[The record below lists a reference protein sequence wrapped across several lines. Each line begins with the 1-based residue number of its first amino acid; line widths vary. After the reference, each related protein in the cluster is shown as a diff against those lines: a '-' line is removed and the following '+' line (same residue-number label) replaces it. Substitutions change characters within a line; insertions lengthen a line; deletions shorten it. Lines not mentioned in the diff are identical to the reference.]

1 MAFYHCSIKTPKS
14 GKGKI
19 IPGKKHADYIN
30 REGDYKNFDNKQ
42 KIAASHAEY
51 INRQNDFSKENF
63 IKRHGR
69 CVYKANKLPK
79 WANGSASN
87 FFEASDL
94 YGRANGLSYREFELA
109 LQEELTLE
117 QNIEIVNTILNNY
130 EYFQDKYYTVAV
142 HDKQAALDDGKQQ
155 IHCHIMVS
163 DKIIDEIEK
172 SNERPPEQFFK
183 TYCRVNTDKG
193 GAKVDRY
200 FSKDSFGKNL
210 THFRKYYCD
219 VTNAIFRKYGIDK
232 TIDYK
237 SLKMQRE
244 EALRNGDYVRA
255 EILNRPAEQ
264 YIGTIASYD
273 KNNPLVQKLLENRKY
288 ITERTNLLL
297 AASETEKNI
306 KDTILIDKINS
317 SMKEA
322 NDVID
327 ERCNTLESKVADISI
342 LKNDILF
349 LLNQIK
355 ETSKD
360 VLSFE
365 EAKALAKYDLMTKDE
380 KALTNK
386 LFNFN
391 QKSIELQNKIANTN
405 NDKIK
410 QQLDNELEKT
420 NKAISALKVQ
430 LRPTN
435 KKFTQSAFKAK
446 VTKRANY
453 LLLENAPLKEKLELL
468 RDKLDVQTANLKQIL
483 KENIINLPAQ
493 SYSAKEVKTILDNL
507 VIDVKNSF
515 EYKQQEYKSLASRV
529 ISPQRAREM
538 AYNVATNHKYRELK
552 EAKRL
557 VAKEKIKL
565 EQEAKPF
572 INQVEY
578 VQKFDDSSLLNQA
591 KIQLQPYIT
600 KYQELN
606 AKEQDIFTKFNEL
619 EAFINAPEQ
628 QEKIQSII
636 EGILTKNSPIKYQY
650 DTLREQISSLK
661 TELKELKNL
670 SVGVNNQVRL
680 DKNTN
685 FKYSIK
691 SHTRT
696 TSVANISVG
705 SMSSSSSDTIKL
717 LAQAFNG
724 VEGAIP
730 LVAKI
735 DEQTDEVLDYKHL
748 NIVDKRAKRSNA
760 ILKEFS

>member
-1 MAFYHCSIKTPKS
+1 MAFYHCSIKTSKDK
-14 GKGKI
+14 KGNF

-30 REGDYKNFDNKQ
+30 REGEYKDYDNKVGL
-42 KIAASHAEY
+42 AHAEY
-51 INRQNDFSKENF
+51 INREKDFARQEFLRK
-63 IKRHGR
+63 HGQ

-79 WANGSASN
+79 WAKGNPSEFFKSA
-87 FFEASDL
+87 DV
-94 YGRANGLSYREFELA
+94 YGRKNKASYREFELA

-117 QNIEIVNTILNNY
+117 QNIEIVNTILNNC
-130 EYFQDKYYTVAV
+130 EYFQDKYYAVAI
-142 HDKQAALDDGKQQ
+142 HDKQAALDSNKQQ

-163 DKIIDEIEK
+163 DKMIDDIEK
-172 SNERPPEQFFK
+172 TNERPPEQFFK

-200 FSKDSFGKNL
+200 FSKDNFGKNL

-219 VTNAIFRKYGIDK
+219 VTNAVFRKYGIDK
-232 TIDYK
+232 TIDHK

-273 KNNPLVQKLLENRKY
+273 KNDPTVQKLLEKRAY
-288 ITERTNLLL
+288 IAERTNLIL

-317 SMKEA
+317 SIKEA

-386 LFNFN
+386 LLNFN
-391 QKSIELQNKIANTN
+391 QKSIELQNKIVNTD
-405 NDKIK
+405 NDKIR

-446 VTKRANY
+446 VTKKANY
-453 LLLENAPLKEKLELL
+453 LLLENAPLREKLELL
-468 RDKLDVQTANLKQIL
+468 KDKLDVQTANLKQIL

-507 VIDVKNSF
+507 VIDVKNSL
-515 EYKQQEYKSLASRV
+515 EYKQQEYKSLTSRV

-557 VAKEKIKL
+557 IAKEKIKL
-565 EQEAKPF
+565 EQEAKPL
-572 INQVEY
+572 INQLEY
-578 VQKFDDSSLLNQA
+578 VQKFDDSYSLNQV
-591 KIQLQPYIT
+591 KQQLQPYIT
-600 KYQELN
+600 KYHELN
-606 AKEQDIFTKFNEL
+606 VKEQDVFTKFNEL
-619 EAFINAPEQ
+619 EVFINAPEQ
-628 QEKIQSII
+628 QEKINSII
-636 EGILTKNSPIKYQY
+636 EGILTKNSPIKYQC
-650 DTLREQISSLK
+650 DSLRGQISSLK
-661 TELKELKNL
+661 IELKELKNL

-691 SHTRT
+691 LQTGT
-696 TSVANISVG
+696 TSVANISGG
-705 SMSSSSSDTIKL
+705 SISSSDTIKL

-735 DEQTDEVLDYKHL
+735 DEQTDEILDYKHL

>member
-1 MAFYHCSIKTPKS
+1 MAFYHCSIKTSKDK
-14 GKGKI
+14 KGNF

-30 REGDYKNFDNKQ
+30 REGEYKDYDNKVGL
-42 KIAASHAEY
+42 AHAEY
-51 INRQNDFSKENF
+51 INHEKDFARQEFLRK
-63 IKRHGR
+63 HGQ

-79 WANGSASN
+79 WAKGNPSEFFKSA
-87 FFEASDL
+87 DV
-94 YGRANGLSYREFELA
+94 YGRKNKASYREFELA

-130 EYFQDKYYTVAV
+130 EYFKDKYYAVAI
-142 HDKQAALDDGKQQ
+142 HDKQAALDDNKQQ
-155 IHCHIMVS
+155 IHCHSMVS
-163 DKIIDEIEK
+163 DKMIDDIEK
-172 SNERPPEQFFK
+172 TNERPPEQFFK

-264 YIGTIASYD
+264 YIGLVASYD
-273 KNNPLVQKLLENRKY
+273 KNDPAVQKLLEKRAY
-288 ITERTNLLL
+288 IAERTNLIL

-349 LLNQIK
+349 SLNQIK
-355 ETSKD
+355 EISKD

-386 LFNFN
+386 LFNFS
-391 QKSIELQNKIANTN
+391 QKSMELQNKIASTDN
-405 NDKIK
+405 IAAK
-410 QQLDNELEKT
+410 QELNIELEKA
-420 NKAISALKVQ
+420 NKAISNLKVQ
-430 LRPTN
+430 LRPAN
-435 KKFTQSAFKAK
+435 KKFTQPYWKAQ
-446 VTKRANY
+446 VTKKVNH
-453 LLLENAPLKEKLELL
+453 LLKENAPAKEQLELL
-468 RDKLDVQTANLKQIL
+468 QTQLNNKTVQRRKFIVANVK
-483 KENIINLPAQ
+483 NLPEA
-493 SYSAKEVKTILDNL
+493 YSAKDVKVIIDNL
-507 VIDVKNSF
+507 IDNVKNNITI
-515 EYKQQEYKSLASRV
+515 KQQEYKSLSARV
-529 ISPQRAREM
+529 ISSQRAREM

-552 EAKRL
+552 EAKRF

-572 INQVEY
+572 INQLEY

-591 KIQLQPYIT
+591 QQQLQPYIT

-606 AKEQDIFTKFNEL
+606 AKEQDIFAKFNEL
-619 EAFINAPEQ
+619 EAFINTPEQ
-628 QEKIQSII
+628 QEKIQRII

-650 DTLREQISSLK
+650 DTLRGQISSLK

-670 SVGVNNQVRL
+670 SVGVNNQVHL

-685 FKYSIK
+685 YKYSIK
-691 SHTRT
+691 THTEA
-696 TSVANISVG
+696 TSVANISGG
-705 SMSSSSSDTIKL
+705 SMSSSDTIKL

-724 VEGAIP
+724 AEGAIP

-748 NIVDKRAKRSNA
+748 SIADKNARRSNA
-760 ILKEFS
+760 ILREFS

>member
-1 MAFYHCSIKTPKS
+1 MAFYHCSIKTSKDK
-14 GKGKI
+14 KGNF

-30 REGDYKNFDNKQ
+30 REGEYKDYDNKVGL
-42 KIAASHAEY
+42 AHAEY
-51 INRQNDFSKENF
+51 INREKDFARQEFLRK
-63 IKRHGR
+63 HGQ

-79 WANGSASN
+79 WAKGNPSEFFKSA
-87 FFEASDL
+87 DV
-94 YGRANGLSYREFELA
+94 YGRKNKASYREFELA

-117 QNIEIVNTILNNY
+117 QNIEIVNTILNNC
-130 EYFQDKYYTVAV
+130 EYFQDKYYAVAI
-142 HDKQAALDDGKQQ
+142 HDKQAALDSNKQQ

-163 DKIIDEIEK
+163 DKMIDDIEK
-172 SNERPPEQFFK
+172 TNERPPEQFFK

-200 FSKDSFGKNL
+200 FSKDNFGKNL

-219 VTNAIFRKYGIDK
+219 VTNAVFRKYGIDK
-232 TIDYK
+232 TIDHK

-273 KNNPLVQKLLENRKY
+273 KNDPTVQKLLEKRAY
-288 ITERTNLLL
+288 IAERTNLIL

-317 SMKEA
+317 SIKEA

-386 LFNFN
+386 LLNFN
-391 QKSIELQNKIANTN
+391 QKSIELQNKIVNTD
-405 NDKIK
+405 NDKIR
-410 QQLDNELEKT
+410 QQLDNELEIT

-446 VTKRANY
+446 VTKKANY
-453 LLLENAPLKEKLELL
+453 LLLENAPLREKLELL
-468 RDKLDVQTANLKQIL
+468 KDKLDVQTANLKQIL

-507 VIDVKNSF
+507 VIDVKNSL
-515 EYKQQEYKSLASRV
+515 EYKQQEYKSLTSRV

-557 VAKEKIKL
+557 IAKEKIKL
-565 EQEAKPF
+565 EQEAKPL
-572 INQVEY
+572 INQLEY
-578 VQKFDDSSLLNQA
+578 VQKFDDSYSLNQV
-591 KIQLQPYIT
+591 KQQLQPYIT
-600 KYQELN
+600 KYHELN
-606 AKEQDIFTKFNEL
+606 VKEQDVFTKFNEL
-619 EAFINAPEQ
+619 EVFINAPEQ
-628 QEKIQSII
+628 QEKINSII
-636 EGILTKNSPIKYQY
+636 EGILTKNSPIKYQC
-650 DTLREQISSLK
+650 DSLRGQISSLK
-661 TELKELKNL
+661 IELKELKNL

-691 SHTRT
+691 LQTGT
-696 TSVANISVG
+696 TSVANISGG
-705 SMSSSSSDTIKL
+705 SISSSDTIKL

>member
-1 MAFYHCSIKTPKS
+1 M
-14 GKGKI
+14 
-19 IPGKKHADYIN
+19 
-30 REGDYKNFDNKQ
+30 
-42 KIAASHAEY
+42 
-51 INRQNDFSKENF
+51 
-63 IKRHGR
+63 
-69 CVYKANKLPK
+69 
-79 WANGSASN
+79 
-87 FFEASDL
+87 
-94 YGRANGLSYREFELA
+94 
-109 LQEELTLE
+109 
-117 QNIEIVNTILNNY
+117 
-130 EYFQDKYYTVAV
+130 
-142 HDKQAALDDGKQQ
+142 
-155 IHCHIMVS
+155 
-163 DKIIDEIEK
+163 
-172 SNERPPEQFFK
+172 
-183 TYCRVNTDKG
+183 NTDKG

-200 FSKDSFGKNL
+200 FSKDNFGKNL

-219 VTNAIFRKYGIDK
+219 VTNAVFRKYGIDK
-232 TIDYK
+232 TIDHK

-273 KNNPLVQKLLENRKY
+273 KNDPTVQKLLEKRAY
-288 ITERTNLLL
+288 IAERTNLIL

-317 SMKEA
+317 SIKEA

-365 EAKALAKYDLMTKDE
+365 EAKALAKYDSKYDLMTKDE

-386 LFNFN
+386 LLNFN
-391 QKSIELQNKIANTN
+391 QKSIELQNKIVNTD
-405 NDKIK
+405 NDKIR

-446 VTKRANY
+446 VTKKANY
-453 LLLENAPLKEKLELL
+453 LLLENAPLREKLELL
-468 RDKLDVQTANLKQIL
+468 KDKLDVQTANLKQIL

-507 VIDVKNSF
+507 VIDVKNSL

-557 VAKEKIKL
+557 VAKEKINL
-565 EQEAKPF
+565 EQEAKPL
-572 INQVEY
+572 INQLEY
-578 VQKFDDSSLLNQA
+578 VQKFDDSYSLNQV
-591 KIQLQPYIT
+591 KQQLQPYIT
-600 KYQELN
+600 KYHELN
-606 AKEQDIFTKFNEL
+606 VKEQDVFTKFNEL
-619 EAFINAPEQ
+619 EVFINAPEQ
-628 QEKIQSII
+628 QEKINS
-636 EGILTKNSPIKYQY
+636 ILTKNSPIKYQC
-650 DTLREQISSLK
+650 DSLRGQISSLK
-661 TELKELKNL
+661 IELKELKNL

-724 VEGAIP
+724 AEEAIP

-735 DEQTDEVLDYKHL
+735 DEHDEVLDYKHL

>member
-1 MAFYHCSIKTPKS
+1 MAFYHCSIKTSKDK
-14 GKGKI
+14 KGNF

-30 REGDYKNFDNKQ
+30 REGEYKDYDNKVGL
-42 KIAASHAEY
+42 AHAEY
-51 INRQNDFSKENF
+51 INREKDFARQEFLRK
-63 IKRHGR
+63 HGQ

-79 WANGSASN
+79 WAKGNPSEFFKSA
-87 FFEASDL
+87 DV
-94 YGRANGLSYREFELA
+94 YGRKNKASYREFELA

-130 EYFQDKYYTVAV
+130 EYFQDKYYAVAI
-142 HDKQAALDDGKQQ
+142 HDKQAALDSNKQQ

-163 DKIIDEIEK
+163 DKMIDDIEK
-172 SNERPPEQFFK
+172 TNERPPEQFFK

-200 FSKDSFGKNL
+200 FSKDNFGKNL

-219 VTNAIFRKYGIDK
+219 VTNAVFRKYGIDK
-232 TIDYK
+232 TIDHK

-273 KNNPLVQKLLENRKY
+273 KNDPTVQKLLEKRAY
-288 ITERTNLLL
+288 IAERTNLIL

-317 SMKEA
+317 SIKEA

-365 EAKALAKYDLMTKDE
+365 EAKALAKYELMTKDE

-386 LFNFN
+386 LFNFS
-391 QKSIELQNKIANTN
+391 QKSMELQNKIASTDN
-405 NDKIK
+405 IAAK
-410 QQLDNELEKT
+410 QELNIELEKA
-420 NKAISALKVQ
+420 NKAISNLKVQ
-430 LRPTN
+430 LRPAN
-435 KKFTQSAFKAK
+435 KKFTQPYWKAQ
-446 VTKRANY
+446 VTKKVNH
-453 LLLENAPLKEKLELL
+453 LLKENAPAKEQLELL
-468 RDKLDVQTANLKQIL
+468 QTQLNNKTVQLRKFIVANVK
-483 KENIINLPAQ
+483 NLPEA
-493 SYSAKEVKTILDNL
+493 YSAKDVKVIIDNL
-507 VIDVKNSF
+507 IDNVKNNITI
-515 EYKQQEYKSLASRV
+515 KQQEYKSLSARV

-538 AYNVATNHKYRELK
+538 AYNVATNHKYKELK

-557 VAKEKIKL
+557 VAKEKINL
-565 EQEAKPF
+565 EQEAKPL
-572 INQVEY
+572 INQLEY
-578 VQKFDDSSLLNQA
+578 VQKFDDSYSLNQV
-591 KIQLQPYIT
+591 KQQLQPYIT
-600 KYQELN
+600 KYHELN
-606 AKEQDIFTKFNEL
+606 VKEQDVFTKFNEL
-619 EAFINAPEQ
+619 EVFINAPEQ
-628 QEKIQSII
+628 QEKINSII
-636 EGILTKNSPIKYQY
+636 EGILTKNSPIKYQC
-650 DTLREQISSLK
+650 DSLRGQISSLK
-661 TELKELKNL
+661 IELKELKNL

-691 SHTRT
+691 LQTGT
-696 TSVANISVG
+696 TSVANISGG
-705 SMSSSSSDTIKL
+705 SISSSDTIKL

>member
-183 TYCRVNTDKG
+183 TYCRVNTNKG

-264 YIGTIASYD
+264 YIGLVASYD
-273 KNNPLVQKLLENRKY
+273 KNDPAVQKLLEKRAY
-288 ITERTNLLL
+288 IAEITNLIL

-349 LLNQIK
+349 SLNQIK
-355 ETSKD
+355 EISKD

-386 LFNFN
+386 LFNFS
-391 QKSIELQNKIANTN
+391 QKSMELQNKIASTDN
-405 NDKIK
+405 IAAK
-410 QQLDNELEKT
+410 QELNIELEKA
-420 NKAISALKVQ
+420 NKAISNLKVQ
-430 LRPTN
+430 LRPAN
-435 KKFTQSAFKAK
+435 KKFTQPYWKAQ
-446 VTKRANY
+446 VTKKVNH
-453 LLLENAPLKEKLELL
+453 LLKENAPAKEQLELL
-468 RDKLDVQTANLKQIL
+468 QTQLNNKTVQLRKFIVANVK
-483 KENIINLPAQ
+483 NLPEA
-493 SYSAKEVKTILDNL
+493 YSAKDVKVIIDNL
-507 VIDVKNSF
+507 IDNVKNNITI
-515 EYKQQEYKSLASRV
+515 KQQEYKSLSARV

-565 EQEAKPF
+565 EQEAKPL
-572 INQVEY
+572 INQLEY
-578 VQKFDDSSLLNQA
+578 VQKFDDSYSLNQV
-591 KIQLQPYIT
+591 KQQLQPYIT
-600 KYQELN
+600 KYHELN
-606 AKEQDIFTKFNEL
+606 VKEQDVFTKFNEL
-619 EAFINAPEQ
+619 EVFINAPEQ
-628 QEKIQSII
+628 QEKINSII
-636 EGILTKNSPIKYQY
+636 EGILTKNSPIKYQC
-650 DTLREQISSLK
+650 DSLRGQISSLK
-661 TELKELKNL
+661 IELKELKNL

-691 SHTRT
+691 LQTGT
-696 TSVANISVG
+696 TSVANISGG
-705 SMSSSSSDTIKL
+705 SISSSDTIKL

>member
-42 KIAASHAEY
+42 KIAAFHAEY

-264 YIGTIASYD
+264 YIGLVASYD
-273 KNNPLVQKLLENRKY
+273 KNDPAVQKLLEKRAY
-288 ITERTNLLL
+288 IAEITNLIL

-349 LLNQIK
+349 SLNQIK
-355 ETSKD
+355 EISKD

-386 LFNFN
+386 LFNFS
-391 QKSIELQNKIANTN
+391 QKSMELQNKIASTDN
-405 NDKIK
+405 IAAK
-410 QQLDNELEKT
+410 QELNIELEKA
-420 NKAISALKVQ
+420 NKAISNLKVQ
-430 LRPTN
+430 LRPAN
-435 KKFTQSAFKAK
+435 KKFTQPYWKAQ
-446 VTKRANY
+446 VTKKVNH
-453 LLLENAPLKEKLELL
+453 LLKENAPAKEQLELL
-468 RDKLDVQTANLKQIL
+468 QTQLNNKTVQLRKFIVANVK
-483 KENIINLPAQ
+483 NLPEA
-493 SYSAKEVKTILDNL
+493 YSAKDVKVIIDNL
-507 VIDVKNSF
+507 IDNVKNNITI
-515 EYKQQEYKSLASRV
+515 KQQEYKSLSARV

-538 AYNVATNHKYRELK
+538 AYNVATNHKYKELK

-557 VAKEKIKL
+557 VAKEKINL
-565 EQEAKPF
+565 EQEAKPL
-572 INQVEY
+572 INQLEY
-578 VQKFDDSSLLNQA
+578 VQKFDDSYSLNQV
-591 KIQLQPYIT
+591 KQQLQPYIT
-600 KYQELN
+600 KYHELN
-606 AKEQDIFTKFNEL
+606 VKEQDVFTKFNEL
-619 EAFINAPEQ
+619 EVFINAPEQ
-628 QEKIQSII
+628 QEKINSII
-636 EGILTKNSPIKYQY
+636 EGILTKNSPIKYQC
-650 DTLREQISSLK
+650 DSLRGQISSLK
-661 TELKELKNL
+661 IELKELKNL

-691 SHTRT
+691 LQTGT
-696 TSVANISVG
+696 TSVANISGG
-705 SMSSSSSDTIKL
+705 SISSSDTIKL

>member
-264 YIGTIASYD
+264 YIGLVASYD
-273 KNNPLVQKLLENRKY
+273 KNDPAVQKLLEKRAY
-288 ITERTNLLL
+288 IAEITNLIL

-349 LLNQIK
+349 SLNQIK
-355 ETSKD
+355 EISKD
-360 VLSFE
+360 VVSFE

-386 LFNFN
+386 LFNFS
-391 QKSIELQNKIANTN
+391 QKSMELQNKIASTDN
-405 NDKIK
+405 IAAK
-410 QQLDNELEKT
+410 QELNIELEKA
-420 NKAISALKVQ
+420 NKAISNLKVQ
-430 LRPTN
+430 LRPAN
-435 KKFTQSAFKAK
+435 KKFTQPYWKAQ
-446 VTKRANY
+446 VTKKVNH
-453 LLLENAPLKEKLELL
+453 LLKENAPAKEQLELL
-468 RDKLDVQTANLKQIL
+468 QTQLNNKTVQLRKFIVANVK
-483 KENIINLPAQ
+483 NLPEA
-493 SYSAKEVKTILDNL
+493 YSAKDVKVIIDNL
-507 VIDVKNSF
+507 IDNVKNNITI
-515 EYKQQEYKSLASRV
+515 KQQEYKSLSARV

-538 AYNVATNHKYRELK
+538 AYNVATNHKYKELK

-557 VAKEKIKL
+557 VAKEKINL
-565 EQEAKPF
+565 EQEAKPL
-572 INQVEY
+572 INQLEY
-578 VQKFDDSSLLNQA
+578 VQKFDDSYSLNQV
-591 KIQLQPYIT
+591 KQQLQPYIT
-600 KYQELN
+600 KYHELN
-606 AKEQDIFTKFNEL
+606 VKEQDVFTKFNEL
-619 EAFINAPEQ
+619 EVFINAPEQ
-628 QEKIQSII
+628 QEKINSII
-636 EGILTKNSPIKYQY
+636 EGILTKNSPIKYQC
-650 DTLREQISSLK
+650 DSLRGQISSLK
-661 TELKELKNL
+661 IELKELKNL

-691 SHTRT
+691 LQTGT
-696 TSVANISVG
+696 TSVANISGG
-705 SMSSSSSDTIKL
+705 SISSSDTIKL

>member
-42 KIAASHAEY
+42 KIASSHAEY

-79 WANGSASN
+79 RANGSASN

-130 EYFQDKYYTVAV
+130 EYFQDKYYAVAI
-142 HDKQAALDDGKQQ
+142 HDKQAALDNSKQQ

-163 DKIIDEIEK
+163 DKMIDNIEK
-172 SNERPPEQFFK
+172 NNERPPEQFFK
-183 TYCRVNTDKG
+183 TYCRVNTNKG

-244 EALRNGDYVRA
+244 EALRNGDYVKA
-255 EILNRPAEQ
+255 EILNRPAEK
-264 YIGTIASYD
+264 YIGTVASYD
-273 KNNPLVQKLLENRKY
+273 INNPKVRNLLQCRRLNSIHEQ
-288 ITERTNLLL
+288 LLL
-297 AASETEKNI
+297 AAEEVEKQI
-306 KDTILIDKINS
+306 KDYTFINQINKSILDADKVINEKININQFNFSQFS
-317 SMKEA
+317 S
-322 NDVID
+322 I
-327 ERCNTLESKVADISI
+327 
-342 LKNDILF
+342 KNDILF
-349 LLNQIK
+349 LIEQVHIK
-355 ETSKD
+355 SKD
-360 VLSFE
+360 VLTYDM
-365 EAKALAKYDLMTKDE
+365 AKELAKHELMTKDE

-386 LFNFN
+386 LFNFS
-391 QKSIELQNKIANTN
+391 QKSIALQNKIANTDN
-405 NDKIK
+405 IVAK
-410 QQLDNELEKT
+410 QELNIELEKA
-420 NKAISALKVQ
+420 NKAISSLKVQ

-435 KKFTQSAFKAK
+435 KKFTQPYWKAQ
-446 VTKRANY
+446 VTKKVNC
-453 LLLENAPLKEKLELL
+453 LLKENAPAKEQLELL
-468 RDKLDVQTANLKQIL
+468 QIHLDNKTAQLRQLITDNVKKIP
-483 KENIINLPAQ
+483 EA
-493 SYSAKEVKTILDNL
+493 YFAKEVKVIIDNL
-507 VIDVKNSF
+507 IDNVKNNIAI
-515 EYKQQEYKSLASRV
+515 KQQEYKSLASRV
-529 ISPQRAREM
+529 ISPQRAKEM

-557 VAKEKIKL
+557 VAKEKINL
-565 EQEAKPF
+565 EQKAKPF
-572 INQVEY
+572 INQLEY

-591 KIQLQPYIT
+591 KLQLQPYIT

-606 AKEQDIFTKFNEL
+606 VKEQDIFTKFNEL

-650 DTLREQISSLK
+650 DTLRGQISSLK
-661 TELKELKNL
+661 TELKVLKNL
-670 SVGVNNQVRL
+670 SVGVNNQVCL

-691 SHTRT
+691 SYTGT
-696 TSVANISVG
+696 TSVANISGG
-705 SMSSSSSDTIKL
+705 SINSSDTIKL

-724 VEGAIP
+724 IEGAIP
-730 LVAKI
+730 LVVRI
-735 DEQTDEVLDYKHL
+735 DEKNDEVLDYQHL

>member
-264 YIGTIASYD
+264 YIGLVASYD
-273 KNNPLVQKLLENRKY
+273 KNDPAVQKLLEKRAY
-288 ITERTNLLL
+288 IAERTNLIL

-349 LLNQIK
+349 SLNQIK
-355 ETSKD
+355 EISKD

-386 LFNFN
+386 LFNFS
-391 QKSIELQNKIANTN
+391 QKSMELQNKIASTDN
-405 NDKIK
+405 IAAK
-410 QQLDNELEKT
+410 QELNIELEKA
-420 NKAISALKVQ
+420 NKAISNLKVQ
-430 LRPTN
+430 LRPAN
-435 KKFTQSAFKAK
+435 KKFTQPYWKAQ
-446 VTKRANY
+446 VTKKVNH
-453 LLLENAPLKEKLELL
+453 LLKENAPAKEQLELL
-468 RDKLDVQTANLKQIL
+468 QTQLNNKTVQRRKFIVANVK
-483 KENIINLPAQ
+483 NLPEA
-493 SYSAKEVKTILDNL
+493 YSAKDVKVIIDNL
-507 VIDVKNSF
+507 IDNVKNNITI
-515 EYKQQEYKSLASRV
+515 KQQEYKSLSARV
-529 ISPQRAREM
+529 ISSQRAREM

-552 EAKRL
+552 EAKRF

-572 INQVEY
+572 INQLEY

-591 KIQLQPYIT
+591 QQQLQPYIT

-606 AKEQDIFTKFNEL
+606 AKEQDIFAKFNEL
-619 EAFINAPEQ
+619 EAFINTPEQ
-628 QEKIQSII
+628 QEKIQRII

-650 DTLREQISSLK
+650 DTLRGQISSLK

-670 SVGVNNQVRL
+670 SVGVNNQVHL

-685 FKYSIK
+685 YKYSIK
-691 SHTRT
+691 THTEA
-696 TSVANISVG
+696 TSVANISGG
-705 SMSSSSSDTIKL
+705 SMSSSDTIKL

-724 VEGAIP
+724 AEGAIP

-748 NIVDKRAKRSNA
+748 SIADKNARRSNA
-760 ILKEFS
+760 ILREFS

>member
-183 TYCRVNTDKG
+183 TYCRVNTNKG

-244 EALRNGDYVRA
+244 EALRNGDYVKA

-264 YIGTIASYD
+264 YIGLVASYD
-273 KNNPLVQKLLENRKY
+273 KNDPAVQKLLEKRAY
-288 ITERTNLLL
+288 IAEITNLIL

-349 LLNQIK
+349 SLNQIK
-355 ETSKD
+355 EISKD

-386 LFNFN
+386 LFNFS
-391 QKSIELQNKIANTN
+391 QKSMELQNKIASTDN
-405 NDKIK
+405 IAAK
-410 QQLDNELEKT
+410 QELNIELEKA
-420 NKAISALKVQ
+420 NKAISNLKVQ
-430 LRPTN
+430 LRPAN
-435 KKFTQSAFKAK
+435 KKFTQPYWKAQ
-446 VTKRANY
+446 VTKKVNH
-453 LLLENAPLKEKLELL
+453 LLKENAPAKEQLELL
-468 RDKLDVQTANLKQIL
+468 QTQLNNKTVQLRKFIVANVK
-483 KENIINLPAQ
+483 NLPEA
-493 SYSAKEVKTILDNL
+493 YSAKDVKVIIDNL
-507 VIDVKNSF
+507 IDNVKN
-515 EYKQQEYKSLASRV
+515 
-529 ISPQRAREM
+529 
-538 AYNVATNHKYRELK
+538 
-552 EAKRL
+552 
-557 VAKEKIKL
+557 
-565 EQEAKPF
+565 
-572 INQVEY
+572 
-578 VQKFDDSSLLNQA
+578 
-591 KIQLQPYIT
+591 
-600 KYQELN
+600 
-606 AKEQDIFTKFNEL
+606 
-619 EAFINAPEQ
+619 
-628 QEKIQSII
+628 
-636 EGILTKNSPIKYQY
+636 
-650 DTLREQISSLK
+650 
-661 TELKELKNL
+661 
-670 SVGVNNQVRL
+670 
-680 DKNTN
+680 
-685 FKYSIK
+685 
-691 SHTRT
+691 
-696 TSVANISVG
+696 NI
-705 SMSSSSSDTIKL
+705 TIK
-717 LAQAFNG
+717 
-724 VEGAIP
+724 
-730 LVAKI
+730 
-735 DEQTDEVLDYKHL
+735 
-748 NIVDKRAKRSNA
+748 
-760 ILKEFS
+760 

>member
-1 MAFYHCSIKTPKS
+1 MQNILIVKMIFLKKILLNDMVDVYIKLINFLNGQMAVLLTFL
-14 GKGKI
+14 
-19 IPGKKHADYIN
+19 
-30 REGDYKNFDNKQ
+30 
-42 KIAASHAEY
+42 
-51 INRQNDFSKENF
+51 
-63 IKRHGR
+63 
-69 CVYKANKLPK
+69 KLLI
-79 WANGSASN
+79 
-87 FFEASDL
+87 L

-130 EYFQDKYYTVAV
+130 EYFQDKYYTVAI
-142 HDKQAALDDGKQQ
+142 HDKQAALDNNKQQ

-163 DKIIDEIEK
+163 DKMIDDIEK
-172 SNERPPEQFFK
+172 TNERPPEQFFK

-200 FSKDSFGKNL
+200 FSKDSLGKNL

-391 QKSIELQNKIANTN
+391 QKSIELQNKIANTE
-405 NDKIK
+405 NDKIR

-420 NKAISALKVQ
+420 NKGISALKVQ

-446 VTKRANY
+446 VTKKANY
-453 LLLENAPLKEKLELL
+453 LLLENAPLREKLELL
-468 RDKLDVQTANLKQIL
+468 KDKLDVQTANLKQIL

-591 KIQLQPYIT
+591 KLQLQPYIT
-600 KYQELN
+600 KYHELN
-606 AKEQDIFTKFNEL
+606 VKEQDVFTKFNEL
-619 EAFINAPEQ
+619 EVFINAPEQ
-628 QEKIQSII
+628 QEKINSII
-636 EGILTKNSPIKYQY
+636 EGILTKNSPIKYQC
-650 DTLREQISSLK
+650 DSLRGQISSLK
-661 TELKELKNL
+661 IELKELKNL

-691 SHTRT
+691 LQTGT
-696 TSVANISVG
+696 TSVANISGG
-705 SMSSSSSDTIKL
+705 SISSSDTIKL

>member
-1 MAFYHCSIKTPKS
+1 M
-14 GKGKI
+14 
-19 IPGKKHADYIN
+19 
-30 REGDYKNFDNKQ
+30 
-42 KIAASHAEY
+42 
-51 INRQNDFSKENF
+51 
-63 IKRHGR
+63 
-69 CVYKANKLPK
+69 
-79 WANGSASN
+79 
-87 FFEASDL
+87 
-94 YGRANGLSYREFELA
+94 
-109 LQEELTLE
+109 E

-130 EYFQDKYYTVAV
+130 EYFQNKYYAVAI
-142 HDKQAALDDGKQQ
+142 HDKQAALDDRKQQ

-163 DKIIDEIEK
+163 DKMIDDIEK
-172 SNERPPEQFFK
+172 TNERPPEQFFK

-210 THFRKYYCD
+210 THFRKYYCEA
-219 VTNAIFRKYGIDK
+219 TNAIFRKYGIDK

-264 YIGTIASYD
+264 YIGPVVSYD
-273 KNNPLVQKLLENRKY
+273 KNDPAVQKLLEKRAY
-288 ITERTNLLL
+288 ISERTNLIL
-297 AASETEKNI
+297 AASEIEKNI

-317 SMKEA
+317 SMQEA

-405 NDKIK
+405 NDKIR

-420 NKAISALKVQ
+420 NKTISALKVQ
-430 LRPTN
+430 LRPAN

-446 VTKRANY
+446 VTKKANY
-453 LLLENAPLKEKLELL
+453 LLLENAPLREKLELL
-468 RDKLDVQTANLKQIL
+468 RDKLDVQTTNLKQIL
-483 KENIINLPAQ
+483 KENIINSPAQ

-507 VIDVKNSF
+507 VIDVKNSL
-515 EYKQQEYKSLASRV
+515 EYKQQEYKSLALRV
-529 ISPQRAREM
+529 ISSQRAREM
-538 AYNVATNHKYRELK
+538 AYGVVSNHKYRELT

-572 INQVEY
+572 INQLEY

-591 KIQLQPYIT
+591 KLQLQPYIT

-606 AKEQDIFTKFNEL
+606 AKEQDIFAKFNEL
-619 EAFINAPEQ
+619 EAFLNTPEQ

-650 DTLREQISSLK
+650 DTLKGQISSLK
-661 TELKELKNL
+661 IELKELKNL
-670 SVGVNNQVRL
+670 SVGVNHQVNL

-691 SHTRT
+691 SQTGT
-696 TSVANISVG
+696 TSVANISGG
-705 SMSSSSSDTIKL
+705 SMNSSDTIKL

-724 VEGAIP
+724 AEGAIP

-748 NIVDKRAKRSNA
+748 NIVDKNARRTRA

>member
-1 MAFYHCSIKTPKS
+1 MAFYHCSIKTSKDK
-14 GKGKI
+14 KGNF

-30 REGDYKNFDNKQ
+30 REGEYKDYDNKVGL
-42 KIAASHAEY
+42 AHAEY
-51 INRQNDFSKENF
+51 INREKDFARQEFLRK
-63 IKRHGR
+63 HGQ

-79 WANGSASN
+79 WAKGNPSEFFKSA
-87 FFEASDL
+87 DV
-94 YGRANGLSYREFELA
+94 YGRKNKASYREFELA

-117 QNIEIVNTILNNY
+117 QNIEIVNTILNNC
-130 EYFQDKYYTVAV
+130 EYFQDKYYAVAI
-142 HDKQAALDDGKQQ
+142 HDKQAALDSNKQQ

-163 DKIIDEIEK
+163 DKMIDDIEK
-172 SNERPPEQFFK
+172 TNERPPEQFFK

-200 FSKDSFGKNL
+200 FSKDNFGKNL

-219 VTNAIFRKYGIDK
+219 VTNAVFRKYGIDK
-232 TIDYK
+232 TIDHK

-273 KNNPLVQKLLENRKY
+273 KNDPTVQKLLEKRAY
-288 ITERTNLLL
+288 IAERTNLIL

-317 SMKEA
+317 SIKEA

-386 LFNFN
+386 LLNFN
-391 QKSIELQNKIANTN
+391 QKSIELQNKIVNTD
-405 NDKIK
+405 NDKIR

-446 VTKRANY
+446 VTKKANY
-453 LLLENAPLKEKLELL
+453 LLLENAPLREKLELL
-468 RDKLDVQTANLKQIL
+468 KDKLDVQTANLKQIL

-507 VIDVKNSF
+507 VIDVKNSL
-515 EYKQQEYKSLASRV
+515 EYKQQEYKSLTSRV

-557 VAKEKIKL
+557 IAKEKIKL
-565 EQEAKPF
+565 EQEAKPL
-572 INQVEY
+572 INQLEY
-578 VQKFDDSSLLNQA
+578 VQKFDDSYSLNQV
-591 KIQLQPYIT
+591 KQQLQPYIT
-600 KYQELN
+600 KYHELN
-606 AKEQDIFTKFNEL
+606 VKEQDVFTKFNEL
-619 EAFINAPEQ
+619 EVFINAPEQ
-628 QEKIQSII
+628 QEKINSII
-636 EGILTKNSPIKYQY
+636 EGILTKNSPIKYQC
-650 DTLREQISSLK
+650 DSLRGQISSLK
-661 TELKELKNL
+661 IELKELKNL

-691 SHTRT
+691 LQTGT
-696 TSVANISVG
+696 TSVANISGG
-705 SMSSSSSDTIKL
+705 SISSSDTIKL

-760 ILKEFS
+760 ILREFS

>member
-94 YGRANGLSYREFELA
+94 YGCANGLSYREFELA

-264 YIGTIASYD
+264 YIGLVASYD
-273 KNNPLVQKLLENRKY
+273 KNDPAVQKLLEKRAY
-288 ITERTNLLL
+288 IAEITNLIL

-349 LLNQIK
+349 SLNQIK
-355 ETSKD
+355 EISKD

-386 LFNFN
+386 LFNFS
-391 QKSIELQNKIANTN
+391 QKSMELQNKIASTDN
-405 NDKIK
+405 IAAK
-410 QQLDNELEKT
+410 QELNIELEKA
-420 NKAISALKVQ
+420 NKAISNLKVQ
-430 LRPTN
+430 LRPAN
-435 KKFTQSAFKAK
+435 KKFTQPYWKAQ
-446 VTKRANY
+446 VTKKVNH
-453 LLLENAPLKEKLELL
+453 LLKENAPAKEQLELL
-468 RDKLDVQTANLKQIL
+468 QTQLNNKTVQLRKFIVANVK
-483 KENIINLPAQ
+483 NLPEA
-493 SYSAKEVKTILDNL
+493 YSAKDVKVIIDNL
-507 VIDVKNSF
+507 IDNVKNNITI
-515 EYKQQEYKSLASRV
+515 KQQEYKSLSARV

-538 AYNVATNHKYRELK
+538 AYNVATNHKYKELK

-557 VAKEKIKL
+557 VAKEKINL
-565 EQEAKPF
+565 EQEAKPL
-572 INQVEY
+572 INQLEY
-578 VQKFDDSSLLNQA
+578 VQKFDDSYSLNQV
-591 KIQLQPYIT
+591 KQQLQPYIT
-600 KYQELN
+600 KYHELN
-606 AKEQDIFTKFNEL
+606 VKEQDVFTKFNEL
-619 EAFINAPEQ
+619 EVFINAPEQ
-628 QEKIQSII
+628 QEKINSII
-636 EGILTKNSPIKYQY
+636 E
-650 DTLREQISSLK
+650 
-661 TELKELKNL
+661 
-670 SVGVNNQVRL
+670 
-680 DKNTN
+680 
-685 FKYSIK
+685 
-691 SHTRT
+691 
-696 TSVANISVG
+696 A
-705 SMSSSSSDTIKL
+705 
-717 LAQAFNG
+717 
-724 VEGAIP
+724 
-730 LVAKI
+730 
-735 DEQTDEVLDYKHL
+735 
-748 NIVDKRAKRSNA
+748 
-760 ILKEFS
+760 

>member
-1 MAFYHCSIKTPKS
+1 MAFYHCSIKTSKDK
-14 GKGKI
+14 KGNFI
-19 IPGKKHADYIN
+19 HGKKHADYIN
-30 REGDYKNFDNKQ
+30 REGEYKDYDNKVGL
-42 KIAASHAEY
+42 AHAEY
-51 INRQNDFSKENF
+51 INREKDFARQEFLRK
-63 IKRHGR
+63 HGQ

-79 WANGSASN
+79 WAKGNPSEFFKSA
-87 FFEASDL
+87 DV
-94 YGRANGLSYREFELA
+94 YGRKNKASYREFELA

-117 QNIEIVNTILNNY
+117 QNIEIVNTILNNC
-130 EYFQDKYYTVAV
+130 EYFQDKYYAVAI
-142 HDKQAALDDGKQQ
+142 HDKQAALDSNKQQ

-163 DKIIDEIEK
+163 DKMIDDIEK
-172 SNERPPEQFFK
+172 TNERPPEQFFK

-264 YIGTIASYD
+264 YIGLVASYD
-273 KNNPLVQKLLENRKY
+273 KNDPAVQKLLEKRAY
-288 ITERTNLLL
+288 IAEITNLIL

-349 LLNQIK
+349 SLNQIK
-355 ETSKD
+355 EISKD

-386 LFNFN
+386 LFNFS
-391 QKSIELQNKIANTN
+391 QKSMELQNKIASTDN
-405 NDKIK
+405 IAAK
-410 QQLDNELEKT
+410 QELNIELEKA
-420 NKAISALKVQ
+420 NKAISNLKVQ
-430 LRPTN
+430 LRPAN
-435 KKFTQSAFKAK
+435 KKFTQPYWKAQ
-446 VTKRANY
+446 VTKKVNH
-453 LLLENAPLKEKLELL
+453 LLKENAPAKEQLELL
-468 RDKLDVQTANLKQIL
+468 QTQLNNKTVQLRKFIVANVK
-483 KENIINLPAQ
+483 NLPEA
-493 SYSAKEVKTILDNL
+493 YSAKDVKVIIDNL
-507 VIDVKNSF
+507 IDNVKNNITI
-515 EYKQQEYKSLASRV
+515 KQQEYKSLSARV

-538 AYNVATNHKYRELK
+538 AYNVATNHKYKELK

-557 VAKEKIKL
+557 VAKEKINL
-565 EQEAKPF
+565 EQEAKPL
-572 INQVEY
+572 INQLEY
-578 VQKFDDSSLLNQA
+578 VQKFDDSYSLNQV
-591 KIQLQPYIT
+591 KQQLQPYIT
-600 KYQELN
+600 KYHELN
-606 AKEQDIFTKFNEL
+606 VKEQDVFTKFNEL
-619 EAFINAPEQ
+619 EVFINAPEQ
-628 QEKIQSII
+628 QEKINSII
-636 EGILTKNSPIKYQY
+636 EGILTKNSPIKYQC
-650 DTLREQISSLK
+650 DSLRGQISSLK
-661 TELKELKNL
+661 IELKELKNL

-691 SHTRT
+691 LQTGT
-696 TSVANISVG
+696 TSVANISGG
-705 SMSSSSSDTIKL
+705 SISSSDTIKL

>member
-1 MAFYHCSIKTPKS
+1 MAFYHCSIKTSKDK
-14 GKGKI
+14 KGNF

-30 REGDYKNFDNKQ
+30 REGEYKDYDNKVGL
-42 KIAASHAEY
+42 AHAEY
-51 INRQNDFSKENF
+51 INREKDFARQEFLRK
-63 IKRHGR
+63 HGQ

-79 WANGSASN
+79 WAKGNPSEFFKSA
-87 FFEASDL
+87 DV
-94 YGRANGLSYREFELA
+94 YGRKNKASYREFELA

-117 QNIEIVNTILNNY
+117 QNIEIVNTILNNC
-130 EYFQDKYYTVAV
+130 EYFQDKYYAVAI
-142 HDKQAALDDGKQQ
+142 HDKQAALDSNKQQ

-163 DKIIDEIEK
+163 DKMIDDIEK
-172 SNERPPEQFFK
+172 TNERPPEQFFK

-200 FSKDSFGKNL
+200 FSKDNFGKNL

-219 VTNAIFRKYGIDK
+219 VTNAVFRKYGIDK
-232 TIDYK
+232 TIDHK

-273 KNNPLVQKLLENRKY
+273 KNDPTVQKLLEKRAY
-288 ITERTNLLL
+288 IAERTNLIL

-317 SMKEA
+317 SIKEA

-386 LFNFN
+386 LLNFN
-391 QKSIELQNKIANTN
+391 QKSIELQNKIVNTD
-405 NDKIK
+405 NDKIR

-430 LRPTN
+430 LCPTN

-446 VTKRANY
+446 VTKKANY
-453 LLLENAPLKEKLELL
+453 LLLENAPLREKLELL
-468 RDKLDVQTANLKQIL
+468 KDKLDVQTANLKQIL

-507 VIDVKNSF
+507 VIDVKNSL
-515 EYKQQEYKSLASRV
+515 EYKQQEYKSLTSRV

-557 VAKEKIKL
+557 IAKEKIKL
-565 EQEAKPF
+565 EQEAKPL
-572 INQVEY
+572 INQLEY
-578 VQKFDDSSLLNQA
+578 VQKFDDSYSLNQV
-591 KIQLQPYIT
+591 KQQLQPYIT
-600 KYQELN
+600 KYHELN
-606 AKEQDIFTKFNEL
+606 VKEQDVFTKFNEL
-619 EAFINAPEQ
+619 EVFINAPEQ
-628 QEKIQSII
+628 QEKINSII
-636 EGILTKNSPIKYQY
+636 EGILTKNSPIKYQC
-650 DTLREQISSLK
+650 DSLRGQISSLK
-661 TELKELKNL
+661 IELKELKNL

-691 SHTRT
+691 LQTGT
-696 TSVANISVG
+696 TSVANISGG
-705 SMSSSSSDTIKL
+705 SISSSDTIKL

>member
-1 MAFYHCSIKTPKS
+1 MA
-14 GKGKI
+14 
-19 IPGKKHADYIN
+19 
-30 REGDYKNFDNKQ
+30 
-42 KIAASHAEY
+42 HAEY
-51 INRQNDFSKENF
+51 INREKDFARQEFLRK
-63 IKRHGR
+63 HGQ

-79 WANGSASN
+79 WAKGNPSEFFKSA
-87 FFEASDL
+87 DV
-94 YGRANGLSYREFELA
+94 YGRKNKASYREFELA

-130 EYFQDKYYTVAV
+130 EYFQDKYYAVAI
-142 HDKQAALDDGKQQ
+142 HDKQAALDSNKQQ

-163 DKIIDEIEK
+163 DKMIDDIEK
-172 SNERPPEQFFK
+172 TNERPPEQFFK

-200 FSKDSFGKNL
+200 FSKDNFGKNL

-219 VTNAIFRKYGIDK
+219 VTNAVFRKYGIDK
-232 TIDYK
+232 TIDHK

-273 KNNPLVQKLLENRKY
+273 KNDPTVQKLLEKRAY
-288 ITERTNLLL
+288 IAERTNLIL

-317 SMKEA
+317 SIKEA

-386 LFNFN
+386 LLNFN
-391 QKSIELQNKIANTN
+391 QKSIELQNKIVNTD
-405 NDKIK
+405 NDKIR

-446 VTKRANY
+446 VTKKANY
-453 LLLENAPLKEKLELL
+453 LLLENAPLREKLELL
-468 RDKLDVQTANLKQIL
+468 KDKLDVQTANLKQIL

-507 VIDVKNSF
+507 VIDVKNSL
-515 EYKQQEYKSLASRV
+515 EYKQQEYKSLTSRV

-557 VAKEKIKL
+557 VAKEKINL
-565 EQEAKPF
+565 EQEAKPL
-572 INQVEY
+572 INQLEY
-578 VQKFDDSSLLNQA
+578 VQKFDDSYSLNQV
-591 KIQLQPYIT
+591 KQQLQPYIT
-600 KYQELN
+600 KYHELN
-606 AKEQDIFTKFNEL
+606 VKEQDVFTKFNEL
-619 EAFINAPEQ
+619 EVFINAPEQ
-628 QEKIQSII
+628 QEKINSII
-636 EGILTKNSPIKYQY
+636 EGILTKNSPIKYQC
-650 DTLREQISSLK
+650 DSLRGQISSLK
-661 TELKELKNL
+661 IELKELKNL

-691 SHTRT
+691 LQTGT
-696 TSVANISVG
+696 TSVANISGG
-705 SMSSSSSDTIKL
+705 SISSSDTIKL

>member
-1 MAFYHCSIKTPKS
+1 MAFYHCSIKTSKDK
-14 GKGKI
+14 KGNF

-30 REGDYKNFDNKQ
+30 REGEYKDYDNKVGL
-42 KIAASHAEY
+42 AHAEY
-51 INRQNDFSKENF
+51 INREKDFARQEFLRK
-63 IKRHGR
+63 HGQ

-79 WANGSASN
+79 WAKGNPSEFFKSA
-87 FFEASDL
+87 DI
-94 YGRANGLSYREFELA
+94 YGRKNKASYREFELA

-130 EYFQDKYYTVAV
+130 EYFQDKYYAVAI
-142 HDKQAALDDGKQQ
+142 HDKQAALDNNKQQ

-163 DKIIDEIEK
+163 DKMIDDIEK
-172 SNERPPEQFFK
+172 TNERPPEQFFK

-200 FSKDSFGKNL
+200 FSKDSLGKNL

-264 YIGTIASYD
+264 YIGLVASYD
-273 KNNPLVQKLLENRKY
+273 KNDPAVQKLLEKRAY
-288 ITERTNLLL
+288 IAEITNLIL

-349 LLNQIK
+349 SLNQIK
-355 ETSKD
+355 EISKD

-386 LFNFN
+386 LFNFS
-391 QKSIELQNKIANTN
+391 QKSMELQNKIASTDN
-405 NDKIK
+405 IAAK
-410 QQLDNELEKT
+410 QELNIELEKA
-420 NKAISALKVQ
+420 NKAISNLKVQ
-430 LRPTN
+430 LRPAN
-435 KKFTQSAFKAK
+435 KKFTQPYWKAQ
-446 VTKRANY
+446 VTKKVNH
-453 LLLENAPLKEKLELL
+453 LLKENAPAKEQLELL
-468 RDKLDVQTANLKQIL
+468 QTQLNNKTVQLRKFIVANVK
-483 KENIINLPAQ
+483 NLPEA
-493 SYSAKEVKTILDNL
+493 YSAKDVKVIIDNL
-507 VIDVKNSF
+507 IDNVKNNITI
-515 EYKQQEYKSLASRV
+515 KQQEYKSLSARV

-538 AYNVATNHKYRELK
+538 AYNVATNHKYKELK

-557 VAKEKIKL
+557 VAKEKINL
-565 EQEAKPF
+565 EQEAKPL
-572 INQVEY
+572 INQLEY
-578 VQKFDDSSLLNQA
+578 VQKFDDSYSLNQV
-591 KIQLQPYIT
+591 KQQLQPYIT
-600 KYQELN
+600 KYHELN
-606 AKEQDIFTKFNEL
+606 VKEQDVFTKFNEL
-619 EAFINAPEQ
+619 EVFINAPEQ
-628 QEKIQSII
+628 QEKINSII
-636 EGILTKNSPIKYQY
+636 EGILTKNSPIKYQC
-650 DTLREQISSLK
+650 DSLRGQISSLK
-661 TELKELKNL
+661 IELKELKNL

-691 SHTRT
+691 LQTGT
-696 TSVANISVG
+696 TSVANISGG
-705 SMSSSSSDTIKL
+705 SISSSDTIKL

>member
-1 MAFYHCSIKTPKS
+1 MAFYHCSIKTSKDK
-14 GKGKI
+14 KGNF

-30 REGDYKNFDNKQ
+30 REGEYKDYDNKVGL
-42 KIAASHAEY
+42 AHAEY
-51 INRQNDFSKENF
+51 INREKDFARQEFLRK
-63 IKRHGR
+63 HGQ

-79 WANGSASN
+79 WAKGNPSEFFKSA
-87 FFEASDL
+87 DV
-94 YGRANGLSYREFELA
+94 YGRKNKVSYREFELA

-117 QNIEIVNTILNNY
+117 QNIEIVNTILNKY
-130 EYFQDKYYTVAV
+130 EYFQDKYYAVAI
-142 HDKQAALDDGKQQ
+142 HDKQAALDSNKQQ

-163 DKIIDEIEK
+163 DKMIDDIEK
-172 SNERPPEQFFK
+172 TNERPPEQFFK

-200 FSKDSFGKNL
+200 FSKDNFGKNL

-219 VTNAIFRKYGIDK
+219 VTNAVFRKYGIDK
-232 TIDYK
+232 TIDHK

-273 KNNPLVQKLLENRKY
+273 KNDPTVQKLLEKRAY
-288 ITERTNLLL
+288 IAERTNLIL

-317 SMKEA
+317 SIKEA

-386 LFNFN
+386 LLNFN
-391 QKSIELQNKIANTN
+391 QKSIELQNKIVNTD
-405 NDKIK
+405 NDKIR

-446 VTKRANY
+446 VTKKANY
-453 LLLENAPLKEKLELL
+453 LLLENAPLREKLELL
-468 RDKLDVQTANLKQIL
+468 KDKLDVQTANLKQIL

-507 VIDVKNSF
+507 VIDVKNSL
-515 EYKQQEYKSLASRV
+515 EYKQQEYKSLTSRV

-557 VAKEKIKL
+557 IAKEKIKL
-565 EQEAKPF
+565 EQEAKPL
-572 INQVEY
+572 INQLEY
-578 VQKFDDSSLLNQA
+578 VQKFDDSYSLNQV
-591 KIQLQPYIT
+591 KQQLQPYIT
-600 KYQELN
+600 KYHELN
-606 AKEQDIFTKFNEL
+606 VKEQDVFTKFNEL
-619 EAFINAPEQ
+619 EVFINAPEQ

-636 EGILTKNSPIKYQY
+636 EGILTKNSPIKYQC
-650 DTLREQISSLK
+650 DSLRGQISSLK
-661 TELKELKNL
+661 IELKELKNL

-691 SHTRT
+691 LQTGT
-696 TSVANISVG
+696 TSVANISGG
-705 SMSSSSSDTIKL
+705 SISSSDTIKL

>member
-1 MAFYHCSIKTPKS
+1 MAFYHCSIKTSKDK
-14 GKGKI
+14 KGNF

-30 REGDYKNFDNKQ
+30 REGEYKDYDNKVGL
-42 KIAASHAEY
+42 AHAEY
-51 INRQNDFSKENF
+51 INREKDFARQEFLRK
-63 IKRHGR
+63 HGQ

-79 WANGSASN
+79 WAKGNPSEFFKSA
-87 FFEASDL
+87 DI
-94 YGRANGLSYREFELA
+94 YGRKNKASYREFELA

-264 YIGTIASYD
+264 YIGLVASYD
-273 KNNPLVQKLLENRKY
+273 KNDPAVQKLLEKRAY
-288 ITERTNLLL
+288 IAEITNLIL

-349 LLNQIK
+349 SLNQIK
-355 ETSKD
+355 EISKD

-386 LFNFN
+386 LFNFS
-391 QKSIELQNKIANTN
+391 QKSMELQNKIASTDN
-405 NDKIK
+405 IAAK
-410 QQLDNELEKT
+410 QELNIELEKA
-420 NKAISALKVQ
+420 NKAISNLKVQ
-430 LRPTN
+430 LRPAN
-435 KKFTQSAFKAK
+435 KKFTQPYWKAQ
-446 VTKRANY
+446 VTKKVNH
-453 LLLENAPLKEKLELL
+453 LLKENAPAKEQLELL
-468 RDKLDVQTANLKQIL
+468 QTQLNNKTVQLRKFIVANVK
-483 KENIINLPAQ
+483 NLPEA
-493 SYSAKEVKTILDNL
+493 YSAKDVKVIIDNL
-507 VIDVKNSF
+507 IDNVKNNITI
-515 EYKQQEYKSLASRV
+515 KQQEYKSLSARV

-538 AYNVATNHKYRELK
+538 AYNVATNHKYKELK

-557 VAKEKIKL
+557 VAKEKINL
-565 EQEAKPF
+565 EQEAKPL
-572 INQVEY
+572 INQLEY
-578 VQKFDDSSLLNQA
+578 VQKFDDSYSLNQV
-591 KIQLQPYIT
+591 KQQLQPYIT
-600 KYQELN
+600 KYHELN
-606 AKEQDIFTKFNEL
+606 VKEQDVFTKFNEL
-619 EAFINAPEQ
+619 EVFINAPEQ
-628 QEKIQSII
+628 QEKINSII
-636 EGILTKNSPIKYQY
+636 EGILTKNSPIKYQC
-650 DTLREQISSLK
+650 DSLRGQISSLK
-661 TELKELKNL
+661 IELKELKNL

-691 SHTRT
+691 LQTGT
-696 TSVANISVG
+696 TSVANISGG
-705 SMSSSSSDTIKL
+705 SISSSDTIKL

>member
-264 YIGTIASYD
+264 YIGLVASYD
-273 KNNPLVQKLLENRKY
+273 KNDPAVQKLLEKRAY
-288 ITERTNLLL
+288 IAEITNLIL

-349 LLNQIK
+349 SLNQIK
-355 ETSKD
+355 EISKD

-386 LFNFN
+386 LFNFS
-391 QKSIELQNKIANTN
+391 QKSMELQNKIASTDN
-405 NDKIK
+405 IAAK
-410 QQLDNELEKT
+410 QELNIELEKA
-420 NKAISALKVQ
+420 NKAISNLKVQ
-430 LRPTN
+430 LRPAN
-435 KKFTQSAFKAK
+435 KKFTQPYWKAQ
-446 VTKRANY
+446 VTKKVNH
-453 LLLENAPLKEKLELL
+453 LLKENAPAKEQLELL
-468 RDKLDVQTANLKQIL
+468 QTQLNNKTVQLRKFIVANVK
-483 KENIINLPAQ
+483 NLPEA
-493 SYSAKEVKTILDNL
+493 YSAKDVKVIIDNL
-507 VIDVKNSF
+507 IDNVKNNITI
-515 EYKQQEYKSLASRV
+515 KQQEYKSLSARV

-538 AYNVATNHKYRELK
+538 AYNVATNHKYKELK

-557 VAKEKIKL
+557 VAKEKLIWNK
-565 EQEAKPF
+565 KP
-572 INQVEY
+572 N
-578 VQKFDDSSLLNQA
+578 
-591 KIQLQPYIT
+591 
-600 KYQELN
+600 
-606 AKEQDIFTKFNEL
+606 
-619 EAFINAPEQ
+619 
-628 QEKIQSII
+628 
-636 EGILTKNSPIKYQY
+636 
-650 DTLREQISSLK
+650 
-661 TELKELKNL
+661 
-670 SVGVNNQVRL
+670 
-680 DKNTN
+680 
-685 FKYSIK
+685 
-691 SHTRT
+691 H
-696 TSVANISVG
+696 
-705 SMSSSSSDTIKL
+705 
-717 LAQAFNG
+717 
-724 VEGAIP
+724 
-730 LVAKI
+730 
-735 DEQTDEVLDYKHL
+735 
-748 NIVDKRAKRSNA
+748 
-760 ILKEFS
+760 

>member
-1 MAFYHCSIKTPKS
+1 MAFYHCSIKTSKDK
-14 GKGKI
+14 KGNF

-30 REGDYKNFDNKQ
+30 REGEYKDYDNKVGL
-42 KIAASHAEY
+42 AHAEY
-51 INRQNDFSKENF
+51 INREKDFARQEFLRK
-63 IKRHGR
+63 HGQ

-79 WANGSASN
+79 WAKGNPSEFFKSA
-87 FFEASDL
+87 DV
-94 YGRANGLSYREFELA
+94 YGRKNKASYREFELA

-130 EYFQDKYYTVAV
+130 EYFQDKYYAVAI
-142 HDKQAALDDGKQQ
+142 HDKQAALDSNKQQ

-163 DKIIDEIEK
+163 DKMIDDIEK
-172 SNERPPEQFFK
+172 TNERPPEQFFK

-200 FSKDSFGKNL
+200 FSKDNFGKNL

-219 VTNAIFRKYGIDK
+219 VTNAVFRKYGIDK
-232 TIDYK
+232 TIDHK

-273 KNNPLVQKLLENRKY
+273 KNDPTVQKLLEKRAY
-288 ITERTNLLL
+288 IAERTNLIL

-317 SMKEA
+317 SIKEA

-365 EAKALAKYDLMTKDE
+365 EEKALAKYDLMTKDE

-386 LFNFN
+386 LLNFN
-391 QKSIELQNKIANTN
+391 QKSIELQNKIVNTD
-405 NDKIK
+405 NDKIR

-446 VTKRANY
+446 VTKKANY
-453 LLLENAPLKEKLELL
+453 LLLENAPLREKLELL
-468 RDKLDVQTANLKQIL
+468 KDKLDVQTANLKQIL

-507 VIDVKNSF
+507 VIDVKNSL

-557 VAKEKIKL
+557 VAKEKINL
-565 EQEAKPF
+565 EQEAKPL
-572 INQVEY
+572 INQLEY
-578 VQKFDDSSLLNQA
+578 VQKFDDSYSLNQV
-591 KIQLQPYIT
+591 KQQLQPYIT
-600 KYQELN
+600 KYHELN
-606 AKEQDIFTKFNEL
+606 VKEQDVFTKFNEL
-619 EAFINAPEQ
+619 EVFINAPEQ
-628 QEKIQSII
+628 QEKINSII
-636 EGILTKNSPIKYQY
+636 EGILTKNSPIKYQC
-650 DTLREQISSLK
+650 DSLRGQISSLK
-661 TELKELKNL
+661 IELKELKNL

-691 SHTRT
+691 LQTGT
-696 TSVANISVG
+696 TSVANISGG
-705 SMSSSSSDTIKL
+705 SISSSDTIKL

>member
-264 YIGTIASYD
+264 YIGLVASYD
-273 KNNPLVQKLLENRKY
+273 KNDPAVQKLLEKRAY
-288 ITERTNLLL
+288 IAEITNLIL

-349 LLNQIK
+349 SLNQIK
-355 ETSKD
+355 EISKD

-386 LFNFN
+386 LFNFS
-391 QKSIELQNKIANTN
+391 QKSMELQNKIASTDN
-405 NDKIK
+405 IAAK
-410 QQLDNELEKT
+410 QELNIELEKA
-420 NKAISALKVQ
+420 NKAISNLKVQ
-430 LRPTN
+430 LRPAN
-435 KKFTQSAFKAK
+435 KKFTQPYWKAQ
-446 VTKRANY
+446 VTKKVNH
-453 LLLENAPLKEKLELL
+453 LLKENAPAKEQLELL
-468 RDKLDVQTANLKQIL
+468 QTQLNNKTVQLRKFIVANVK
-483 KENIINLPAQ
+483 NLPEA
-493 SYSAKEVKTILDNL
+493 YSAKDVKVIIDNL
-507 VIDVKNSF
+507 IDNVKNNITI
-515 EYKQQEYKSLASRV
+515 KQQEYKSLSARV

-557 VAKEKIKL
+557 VAKEKINL
-565 EQEAKPF
+565 EQKAKPL
-572 INQVEY
+572 INQLEY

-591 KIQLQPYIT
+591 KLQLQPYIT

-606 AKEQDIFTKFNEL
+606 VKEQDIFTKFNEL

-650 DTLREQISSLK
+650 DTLRGQISSLK
-661 TELKELKNL
+661 IELKELKNL

-691 SHTRT
+691 LQTGT
-696 TSVANISVG
+696 TSVANISGG
-705 SMSSSSSDTIKL
+705 SISSSDTIKL

>member
-183 TYCRVNTDKG
+183 TYCRVNTNKG

-219 VTNAIFRKYGIDK
+219 VTNAVFRKYGIDK
-232 TIDYK
+232 TIDHK

-273 KNNPLVQKLLENRKY
+273 KNDPTVQKLLEKRAY
-288 ITERTNLLL
+288 IAERTNLIL

-317 SMKEA
+317 SIKEA

-386 LFNFN
+386 LLNFN
-391 QKSIELQNKIANTN
+391 QKSIELQNKIVNTD
-405 NDKIK
+405 NDKIR

-446 VTKRANY
+446 VTKKANY
-453 LLLENAPLKEKLELL
+453 LLLENAPLREKLELL
-468 RDKLDVQTANLKQIL
+468 KDKLDVQTANLKQIL

-507 VIDVKNSF
+507 VIDVKNSL
-515 EYKQQEYKSLASRV
+515 EYKQQEYKSLTSRV

-557 VAKEKIKL
+557 VAKEKINL
-565 EQEAKPF
+565 EQEAKPL
-572 INQVEY
+572 INQLEY
-578 VQKFDDSSLLNQA
+578 VQKFDDSYSLNQV
-591 KIQLQPYIT
+591 KQQLQPYIT
-600 KYQELN
+600 KYHELN
-606 AKEQDIFTKFNEL
+606 VKEQDVFTKFNEL
-619 EAFINAPEQ
+619 EVFINAPEQ
-628 QEKIQSII
+628 QEKINSII
-636 EGILTKNSPIKYQY
+636 EGILTKNSPIKYQC
-650 DTLREQISSLK
+650 DSLRGQISSLK
-661 TELKELKNL
+661 IELKELKNL

-691 SHTRT
+691 LQTGT
-696 TSVANISVG
+696 TSVANISGG
-705 SMSSSSSDTIKL
+705 SISSSDTIKL

>member
-244 EALRNGDYVRA
+244 EALRNGDYVKA
-255 EILNRPAEQ
+255 EILNRPAEK
-264 YIGTIASYD
+264 YIGTVASYD
-273 KNNPLVQKLLENRKY
+273 KNNPKVRNLLQCRRLNSIHEQ
-288 ITERTNLLL
+288 LLL
-297 AASETEKNI
+297 AAEEVEKQI
-306 KDTILIDKINS
+306 KDYTFINQINKSILDADKVINEKINIDPFNFVQFS
-317 SMKEA
+317 S
-322 NDVID
+322 I
-327 ERCNTLESKVADISI
+327 
-342 LKNDILF
+342 KNDILF
-349 LLNQIK
+349 LIEQVHIK
-355 ETSKD
+355 SKD
-360 VLSFE
+360 VLTYDM
-365 EAKALAKYDLMTKDE
+365 AKELAKYELMTKDE

-386 LFNFN
+386 LFNFS
-391 QKSIELQNKIANTN
+391 QKSMELQNKIASTDN
-405 NDKIK
+405 IAAK
-410 QQLDNELEKT
+410 QELNIELEKA
-420 NKAISALKVQ
+420 NKAISNLKVQ
-430 LRPTN
+430 LRPAN
-435 KKFTQSAFKAK
+435 KKFTQPYWKAQ
-446 VTKRANY
+446 VTKKVNH
-453 LLLENAPLKEKLELL
+453 LLKENAPAKEQLELL
-468 RDKLDVQTANLKQIL
+468 QTQLNNKTVQLRKFIVANVK
-483 KENIINLPAQ
+483 NLPEA
-493 SYSAKEVKTILDNL
+493 YSAK
-507 VIDVKNSF
+507 
-515 EYKQQEYKSLASRV
+515 
-529 ISPQRAREM
+529 
-538 AYNVATNHKYRELK
+538 
-552 EAKRL
+552 
-557 VAKEKIKL
+557 KEKINL
-565 EQEAKPF
+565 EQEAKPL
-572 INQVEY
+572 INQLEY
-578 VQKFDDSSLLNQA
+578 VQKFDDSYSLNQV
-591 KIQLQPYIT
+591 KQQLQPYIT
-600 KYQELN
+600 KYHELN
-606 AKEQDIFTKFNEL
+606 VKEQDVFTKFNEL
-619 EAFINAPEQ
+619 EVFINAPEQ
-628 QEKIQSII
+628 QEKINSII
-636 EGILTKNSPIKYQY
+636 EGILTKNSPIKYQC
-650 DTLREQISSLK
+650 DSLRGQISSLK
-661 TELKELKNL
+661 IELKELKNL

-691 SHTRT
+691 LQTGT
-696 TSVANISVG
+696 TSVANISGG
-705 SMSSSSSDTIKL
+705 SISSSDTIKL

>member
-42 KIAASHAEY
+42 KIASSHAEY

-130 EYFQDKYYTVAV
+130 EYFQDKYYAVAI
-142 HDKQAALDDGKQQ
+142 HDKQAALDNSKQQ

-163 DKIIDEIEK
+163 DKMIDNIEK
-172 SNERPPEQFFK
+172 NNERPPEQFFK
-183 TYCRVNTDKG
+183 TYCRVNTNKG

-244 EALRNGDYVRA
+244 EALRNGDYVKA
-255 EILNRPAEQ
+255 EILNRPAEK
-264 YIGTIASYD
+264 YIGTVASYD
-273 KNNPLVQKLLENRKY
+273 INNPKVRNLLQCRRLNSIHEQ
-288 ITERTNLLL
+288 LLL
-297 AASETEKNI
+297 AAEEVEKQI
-306 KDTILIDKINS
+306 KDYTFINQINKSILDADKVINEKININQFNFSQFS
-317 SMKEA
+317 S
-322 NDVID
+322 I
-327 ERCNTLESKVADISI
+327 
-342 LKNDILF
+342 KNDILF
-349 LLNQIK
+349 LIEQVHIK
-355 ETSKD
+355 SKD
-360 VLSFE
+360 VLTYDM
-365 EAKALAKYDLMTKDE
+365 AKELAKHELMTKDE

-386 LFNFN
+386 LFNFS
-391 QKSIELQNKIANTN
+391 QKSIALQNKIANTDN
-405 NDKIK
+405 IVAK
-410 QQLDNELEKT
+410 QELNIELEKA
-420 NKAISALKVQ
+420 NKAISSLKVQ

-435 KKFTQSAFKAK
+435 KKFTQPYWKAQ
-446 VTKRANY
+446 VTKKVNC
-453 LLLENAPLKEKLELL
+453 LLKENAPAKEQLELL
-468 RDKLDVQTANLKQIL
+468 QIHLDNKTAQLRQLITDNVKKIP
-483 KENIINLPAQ
+483 EA
-493 SYSAKEVKTILDNL
+493 YFAKEVKVIIDNL
-507 VIDVKNSF
+507 IDNVKNNIAI
-515 EYKQQEYKSLASRV
+515 KQQEYKSLASRV
-529 ISPQRAREM
+529 ISPQRAKEM

-557 VAKEKIKL
+557 VAKEKINL
-565 EQEAKPF
+565 EQKAKPF
-572 INQVEY
+572 INQLEY

-591 KIQLQPYIT
+591 KLQLQPYIT

-606 AKEQDIFTKFNEL
+606 VKEQDIFTKFNEL

-650 DTLREQISSLK
+650 DTLRGQISSLK
-661 TELKELKNL
+661 TELKVLKNL
-670 SVGVNNQVRL
+670 SVGVNNQVCL

-691 SHTRT
+691 SYTGT
-696 TSVANISVG
+696 TSVANISGG
-705 SMSSSSSDTIKL
+705 SINSSDTIKL

-724 VEGAIP
+724 IEGAIP
-730 LVAKI
+730 LVVRI
-735 DEQTDEVLDYKHL
+735 DEKNDEVLDYQHL

>member
-1 MAFYHCSIKTPKS
+1 MTFYHCSIKTPKS

-244 EALRNGDYVRA
+244 EALRNGNYVRA

-264 YIGTIASYD
+264 YIGLVASYD
-273 KNNPLVQKLLENRKY
+273 KNDPAVQKLLEKRAY
-288 ITERTNLLL
+288 IAEITNLIL

-349 LLNQIK
+349 SLNQIK
-355 ETSKD
+355 EISKD

-386 LFNFN
+386 LFNFS
-391 QKSIELQNKIANTN
+391 QKSMELQNKIASTDN
-405 NDKIK
+405 IAAK
-410 QQLDNELEKT
+410 QELNIELEKA
-420 NKAISALKVQ
+420 NKAISNLKVQ
-430 LRPTN
+430 LRPAN
-435 KKFTQSAFKAK
+435 KKFTQPYWKAQ
-446 VTKRANY
+446 VTKKVNH
-453 LLLENAPLKEKLELL
+453 LLKENAPAKEQLELL
-468 RDKLDVQTANLKQIL
+468 QTQLNNKTVQLRKFIVANVK
-483 KENIINLPAQ
+483 NLPEA
-493 SYSAKEVKTILDNL
+493 YSAKDVKVIIDNL
-507 VIDVKNSF
+507 IDNVKNNITI
-515 EYKQQEYKSLASRV
+515 KQQEYKSLSARV

-538 AYNVATNHKYRELK
+538 AYNVATNHKYKELK

-557 VAKEKIKL
+557 VAKEKINL
-565 EQEAKPF
+565 EQEAKPL
-572 INQVEY
+572 INQLEY
-578 VQKFDDSSLLNQA
+578 VQKFDDSYSLNQV
-591 KIQLQPYIT
+591 KQQLQPYIT
-600 KYQELN
+600 KYHELN
-606 AKEQDIFTKFNEL
+606 VKEQDVFTKFNEL
-619 EAFINAPEQ
+619 EVFINAPEQ
-628 QEKIQSII
+628 QKKINSII
-636 EGILTKNSPIKYQY
+636 EGILTKNSPIKYQC
-650 DTLREQISSLK
+650 DSLRGQISSLK
-661 TELKELKNL
+661 IELKELKNL

-691 SHTRT
+691 LQTGT
-696 TSVANISVG
+696 TSVANISGG
-705 SMSSSSSDTIKL
+705 SISSSDTIKL

>member
-1 MAFYHCSIKTPKS
+1 MAFYHCSIKTSKDK
-14 GKGKI
+14 KGNF

-30 REGDYKNFDNKQ
+30 REGEYKDYDNKVGL
-42 KIAASHAEY
+42 AHAEY
-51 INRQNDFSKENF
+51 INREKDFARQEFLRK
-63 IKRHGR
+63 HGQ

-79 WANGSASN
+79 WAKGNPSEFFKSA
-87 FFEASDL
+87 DV
-94 YGRANGLSYREFELA
+94 YGRKNKASYREFELA

-117 QNIEIVNTILNNY
+117 QNIEIVNTILNNC
-130 EYFQDKYYTVAV
+130 EYFQDKYYAVAI
-142 HDKQAALDDGKQQ
+142 HDKQAALDSNKQQ

-163 DKIIDEIEK
+163 DKMIDDIEK
-172 SNERPPEQFFK
+172 TNERPPEQFFK

-200 FSKDSFGKNL
+200 FSKDNFGKNL

-219 VTNAIFRKYGIDK
+219 VTNAVFRKYGIDK
-232 TIDYK
+232 TIDHK

-273 KNNPLVQKLLENRKY
+273 KNDPTVQKLLEKRAY
-288 ITERTNLLL
+288 IAERTNLIL

-317 SMKEA
+317 SIKEA

-386 LFNFN
+386 LLNFN
-391 QKSIELQNKIANTN
+391 QKSIELQNKIVNTD
-405 NDKIK
+405 NDKIR

-446 VTKRANY
+446 VTKKANY
-453 LLLENAPLKEKLELL
+453 LLLENAPLREKLELL
-468 RDKLDVQTANLKQIL
+468 KDKLDVQTANLKQIL

-507 VIDVKNSF
+507 VIDVKNSL
-515 EYKQQEYKSLASRV
+515 EYKQQEYKSLTSRV

-557 VAKEKIKL
+557 IAKEKIKL
-565 EQEAKPF
+565 EQEAKPL
-572 INQVEY
+572 INQLEY
-578 VQKFDDSSLLNQA
+578 VQKFDDSYSLNQV
-591 KIQLQPYIT
+591 KQQLQPYIT
-600 KYQELN
+600 KYHELN
-606 AKEQDIFTKFNEL
+606 VKEQDVFTKFNEL
-619 EAFINAPEQ
+619 EVFINAPEQ
-628 QEKIQSII
+628 QEKINSII
-636 EGILTKNSPIKYQY
+636 EGILTKNSPIKYQC
-650 DTLREQISSLK
+650 DSLRGQISSLK
-661 TELKELKNL
+661 IELKELKNL

-691 SHTRT
+691 LQTGT
-696 TSVANISVG
+696 TSVANISGG
-705 SMSSSSSDTIKL
+705 SMSSSDTIKL

>member
-1 MAFYHCSIKTPKS
+1 MAFYHCSIKTSKDK
-14 GKGKI
+14 KGNF

-30 REGDYKNFDNKQ
+30 REGEYKDYDNKVGL
-42 KIAASHAEY
+42 AHAEY
-51 INRQNDFSKENF
+51 INREKDFARQEFLRK
-63 IKRHGR
+63 HGQ

-79 WANGSASN
+79 WAKGNPSEFFKSA
-87 FFEASDL
+87 DV
-94 YGRANGLSYREFELA
+94 YGRKNKASYREFELA

-130 EYFQDKYYTVAV
+130 EYFKDKYYAVAI
-142 HDKQAALDDGKQQ
+142 HDKQAALDDNKQQ
-155 IHCHIMVS
+155 IHCHSMVS
-163 DKIIDEIEK
+163 DKMIDDIEK
-172 SNERPPEQFFK
+172 TNERPPEQFFK

-264 YIGTIASYD
+264 YIGLVASYD
-273 KNNPLVQKLLENRKY
+273 KNDPAVQKLLEKRAY
-288 ITERTNLLL
+288 IAERTNLIL

-349 LLNQIK
+349 SLNQIK
-355 ETSKD
+355 EISKD

-386 LFNFN
+386 LFNFS
-391 QKSIELQNKIANTN
+391 QKSMELQNKIASTDN
-405 NDKIK
+405 IAAK
-410 QQLDNELEKT
+410 QELNIELEKA
-420 NKAISALKVQ
+420 NKAISNLKVQ
-430 LRPTN
+430 LRPAN
-435 KKFTQSAFKAK
+435 KKFTQPYWKAQ
-446 VTKRANY
+446 VTKKVNH
-453 LLLENAPLKEKLELL
+453 LLKENAPAKEQLELL
-468 RDKLDVQTANLKQIL
+468 QTQLNNKTVQRRKFIVANVK
-483 KENIINLPAQ
+483 NLPEA
-493 SYSAKEVKTILDNL
+493 YSAKDVKVIIDNL
-507 VIDVKNSF
+507 IDNVKNNITI
-515 EYKQQEYKSLASRV
+515 KQQEYKSLSARV
-529 ISPQRAREM
+529 ISSQRAREM

-552 EAKRL
+552 EAKRF

-572 INQVEY
+572 INQLEY

-591 KIQLQPYIT
+591 QQQLQPYIT

-606 AKEQDIFTKFNEL
+606 AKEQDIFAKFNEL
-619 EAFINAPEQ
+619 EAFINTPEQ
-628 QEKIQSII
+628 QEKIQRII

-650 DTLREQISSLK
+650 DTLRGQISSLK

-670 SVGVNNQVRL
+670 SVGVNNQVHL

-685 FKYSIK
+685 YKYSIK
-691 SHTRT
+691 THTEA
-696 TSVANISVG
+696 TSVANISGG
-705 SMSSSSSDTIKL
+705 SMSSSDTIKL

-724 VEGAIP
+724 AEGAIP

-748 NIVDKRAKRSNA
+748 SIADKNARRSNA
-760 ILKEFS
+760 ILREFS

>member
-130 EYFQDKYYTVAV
+130 EYFQDKYYAVAI

-163 DKIIDEIEK
+163 DKMIDNIEK
-172 SNERPPEQFFK
+172 NNERPPEQFFK
-183 TYCRVNTDKG
+183 TYCRVNTNKG

-210 THFRKYYCD
+210 TYFRKYYCD

-244 EALRNGDYVRA
+244 EALRNGDYVKA
-255 EILNRPAEQ
+255 EILNRPAEK
-264 YIGTIASYD
+264 YIGTVASYD
-273 KNNPLVQKLLENRKY
+273 KNNPKVRNLLQCRRLNSIHEQ
-288 ITERTNLLL
+288 LLL
-297 AASETEKNI
+297 AAEEVEKQI
-306 KDTILIDKINS
+306 KDYTFINQINKSILDADKVINEKINIDQFNFSQFS
-317 SMKEA
+317 S
-322 NDVID
+322 I
-327 ERCNTLESKVADISI
+327 
-342 LKNDILF
+342 KNDILF
-349 LLNQIK
+349 LIEQVHIK
-355 ETSKD
+355 SKD
-360 VLSFE
+360 VLTYDM
-365 EAKALAKYDLMTKDE
+365 AKELAKHELMTKDE

-386 LFNFN
+386 LFNFS
-391 QKSIELQNKIANTN
+391 QKSIELQNKIANTDN
-405 NDKIK
+405 IATK
-410 QQLDNELEKT
+410 QELNIELEKA
-420 NKAISALKVQ
+420 NKAISSLKVQ
-430 LRPTN
+430 LRPAN
-435 KKFTQSAFKAK
+435 KKFTQPYWKAQ
-446 VTKRANY
+446 VTKKVNH
-453 LLLENAPLKEKLELL
+453 LLKENAPAKEQLELL
-468 RDKLDVQTANLKQIL
+468 QTQLNNKTVQLRKFIVANVK
-483 KENIINLPAQ
+483 NLPEA
-493 SYSAKEVKTILDNL
+493 YSAKDVKVIIDNL
-507 VIDVKNSF
+507 IDNVKNNITI
-515 EYKQQEYKSLASRV
+515 KQQEYKSLSARV
-529 ISPQRAREM
+529 ISPQRARKM
-538 AYNVATNHKYRELK
+538 AYNVATNHKYKELK

-557 VAKEKIKL
+557 VAKEKINL
-565 EQEAKPF
+565 EQEAKPL
-572 INQVEY
+572 INQLEY
-578 VQKFDDSSLLNQA
+578 VQKFDDSYSLNQV
-591 KIQLQPYIT
+591 KQQLQPYIT
-600 KYQELN
+600 KYHELN
-606 AKEQDIFTKFNEL
+606 VKEQDVFTKFNEL
-619 EAFINAPEQ
+619 EVFINAPEQ
-628 QEKIQSII
+628 QEKINSII

-650 DTLREQISSLK
+650 DTLKGQISSLK
-661 TELKELKNL
+661 TELKVLKNL
-670 SVGVNNQVRL
+670 SVGVNNQVCL

-691 SHTRT
+691 SYTGT
-696 TSVANISVG
+696 TSVANISGG
-705 SMSSSSSDTIKL
+705 SINSSDTIKL

-724 VEGAIP
+724 IEGAIP

>member
-1 MAFYHCSIKTPKS
+1 MAFYHCSIKTSKDK
-14 GKGKI
+14 KGNF

-30 REGDYKNFDNKQ
+30 REGEYKDYDNKVGL
-42 KIAASHAEY
+42 AHAEY
-51 INRQNDFSKENF
+51 INREKDFARQEFLRK
-63 IKRHGR
+63 HGQ

-79 WANGSASN
+79 WAKGNPSEFFKSA
-87 FFEASDL
+87 DV
-94 YGRANGLSYREFELA
+94 YGRKNKASYREFELA

-117 QNIEIVNTILNNY
+117 QNIEIVNTILNNC
-130 EYFQDKYYTVAV
+130 EYFQDKYYAVAI
-142 HDKQAALDDGKQQ
+142 HDKQAALDSNKQQ

-163 DKIIDEIEK
+163 DKMIDDIEK
-172 SNERPPEQFFK
+172 TNERPPEQFFK

-200 FSKDSFGKNL
+200 FSKDNFGKNL

-219 VTNAIFRKYGIDK
+219 VTNAVFRKYGIDK
-232 TIDYK
+232 TIDHK

-273 KNNPLVQKLLENRKY
+273 KNDPTVQKLLEKRAY
-288 ITERTNLLL
+288 IAERTNLIL

-317 SMKEA
+317 SIKEA

-386 LFNFN
+386 LLNFN
-391 QKSIELQNKIANTN
+391 QKSIELQNKIVNTD
-405 NDKIK
+405 NDKIR

-446 VTKRANY
+446 VTKKANY
-453 LLLENAPLKEKLELL
+453 LLLENAPLREKLELL
-468 RDKLDVQTANLKQIL
+468 KDKLDVQTANLKQIL

-515 EYKQQEYKSLASRV
+515 EYKQQEYKSLTSRV

-557 VAKEKIKL
+557 IAKEKIKL
-565 EQEAKPF
+565 EQEAKPL
-572 INQVEY
+572 INQLEY
-578 VQKFDDSSLLNQA
+578 VQKFDDSYSLNQV
-591 KIQLQPYIT
+591 KQQLQPYIT
-600 KYQELN
+600 KYHELN
-606 AKEQDIFTKFNEL
+606 VKEQDVFTKFNEL
-619 EAFINAPEQ
+619 EVFINAPEQ
-628 QEKIQSII
+628 QEKINSII
-636 EGILTKNSPIKYQY
+636 EGILTKNSPIKYQC
-650 DTLREQISSLK
+650 DSLRGQISSLK
-661 TELKELKNL
+661 IELKELKNL

-691 SHTRT
+691 LQTGT
-696 TSVANISVG
+696 TSVANISGG
-705 SMSSSSSDTIKL
+705 SISSSDTIKL

>member
-1 MAFYHCSIKTPKS
+1 MAFYHCSIKTSKDK
-14 GKGKI
+14 KGNF

-30 REGDYKNFDNKQ
+30 REGEYKDYDNKVGL
-42 KIAASHAEY
+42 AHAEY
-51 INRQNDFSKENF
+51 INREKDFARQEFLRK
-63 IKRHGR
+63 HGQ

-79 WANGSASN
+79 WAKGNPSEFFKSA
-87 FFEASDL
+87 DV
-94 YGRANGLSYREFELA
+94 YGRKNKASYREFELA

-130 EYFQDKYYTVAV
+130 KYFQDKYYAVAI
-142 HDKQAALDDGKQQ
+142 HDKQAALDSNKQQ

-163 DKIIDEIEK
+163 DKMIDDIEK
-172 SNERPPEQFFK
+172 TNERAPEQFFK

-200 FSKDSFGKNL
+200 FSKDNFGKNL

-219 VTNAIFRKYGIDK
+219 VTNAVFRKYGIDK
-232 TIDYK
+232 TIDHK

-273 KNNPLVQKLLENRKY
+273 KNDPTVQKLLEKRAY
-288 ITERTNLLL
+288 IAERTNLIL

-317 SMKEA
+317 SIKEA

-386 LFNFN
+386 LLNFN
-391 QKSIELQNKIANTN
+391 QKSIELQNKIVNTD
-405 NDKIK
+405 NDKIR

-446 VTKRANY
+446 VTKKANY
-453 LLLENAPLKEKLELL
+453 LLLENAPLREKLELL
-468 RDKLDVQTANLKQIL
+468 KDKLDVQTANLKQIL

-507 VIDVKNSF
+507 VIDVKNSL
-515 EYKQQEYKSLASRV
+515 EYKQQEYKSLTSRV

-557 VAKEKIKL
+557 IAKEKIKL
-565 EQEAKPF
+565 EQEAKPL
-572 INQVEY
+572 INQLEY
-578 VQKFDDSSLLNQA
+578 VQKFDDSYSLNQV
-591 KIQLQPYIT
+591 KQQLQPYIT
-600 KYQELN
+600 KYHELN
-606 AKEQDIFTKFNEL
+606 VKEQDVFTTFNEL
-619 EAFINAPEQ
+619 EVFINAPEQ
-628 QEKIQSII
+628 QEKINSII
-636 EGILTKNSPIKYQY
+636 EGILTKNSPIKYQC
-650 DTLREQISSLK
+650 DSLRGQISSLK
-661 TELKELKNL
+661 IELKELKNL

-691 SHTRT
+691 LQTGT
-696 TSVANISVG
+696 TSVANISGG
-705 SMSSSSSDTIKL
+705 SISSSDTIKL

>member
-264 YIGTIASYD
+264 YIGLVASYD
-273 KNNPLVQKLLENRKY
+273 KNDPAVQKLLEKRAY
-288 ITERTNLLL
+288 IAEITNLIL

-349 LLNQIK
+349 SLNQIK
-355 ETSKD
+355 EISKD

-386 LFNFN
+386 LFNFS
-391 QKSIELQNKIANTN
+391 QKSMELQNKIASTDN
-405 NDKIK
+405 IAAK
-410 QQLDNELEKT
+410 QELNIELEKA
-420 NKAISALKVQ
+420 NKAISNLKVQ
-430 LRPTN
+430 LRPAN
-435 KKFTQSAFKAK
+435 KKFTQPYWKAQ
-446 VTKRANY
+446 VTKKVNH
-453 LLLENAPLKEKLELL
+453 LLKENAPAKEQLELL
-468 RDKLDVQTANLKQIL
+468 QTQLNNKTVQLRKFIVANVK
-483 KENIINLPAQ
+483 NLPEA
-493 SYSAKEVKTILDNL
+493 YSAKDVKVIIDNL
-507 VIDVKNSF
+507 IDNVKNNITI
-515 EYKQQEYKSLASRV
+515 KQQEYKSLSARV
-529 ISPQRAREM
+529 ISPQRARKM
-538 AYNVATNHKYRELK
+538 AYNVATNHKYKELK

-557 VAKEKIKL
+557 VAKEKINL
-565 EQEAKPF
+565 EQEAKPL
-572 INQVEY
+572 INQLEY
-578 VQKFDDSSLLNQA
+578 VQKFDDSYSLNQV
-591 KIQLQPYIT
+591 KQQLQPYIT
-600 KYQELN
+600 KYHELN
-606 AKEQDIFTKFNEL
+606 VKEQDVFTKFNEL
-619 EAFINAPEQ
+619 EVFINAPEQ
-628 QEKIQSII
+628 QEKINSII
-636 EGILTKNSPIKYQY
+636 EGILTKNSPIKYQC
-650 DTLREQISSLK
+650 DSLRGQISSLK
-661 TELKELKNL
+661 IELKELKNL

-691 SHTRT
+691 LQTGT
-696 TSVANISVG
+696 TSVANISGG
-705 SMSSSSSDTIKL
+705 SISSSDTIKL

>member
-1 MAFYHCSIKTPKS
+1 MAFYHCSIKTSKDK
-14 GKGKI
+14 KGNF

-30 REGDYKNFDNKQ
+30 REGEYKDYDNKVGL
-42 KIAASHAEY
+42 AHAEY
-51 INRQNDFSKENF
+51 INREKDFARQEFLRK
-63 IKRHGR
+63 HGQ

-79 WANGSASN
+79 WAKGNPSEFFKSA
-87 FFEASDL
+87 DV
-94 YGRANGLSYREFELA
+94 YGRKNKASYREFELA

-130 EYFQDKYYTVAV
+130 EYFQDKYYAVAI
-142 HDKQAALDDGKQQ
+142 HDKQAALDSNKQQ

-163 DKIIDEIEK
+163 DKMIDDIEK
-172 SNERPPEQFFK
+172 TNERPPEQFFK

-200 FSKDSFGKNL
+200 FSKDNFGKNL

-219 VTNAIFRKYGIDK
+219 VTNAVFRKYGIDK
-232 TIDYK
+232 TIDHK

-273 KNNPLVQKLLENRKY
+273 KNDPTVQKLLEKRAY
-288 ITERTNLLL
+288 IAERTNLIL

-317 SMKEA
+317 SIKEA

-386 LFNFN
+386 LLNFN
-391 QKSIELQNKIANTN
+391 QKSIELQNKIVNTD
-405 NDKIK
+405 NDKIR

-446 VTKRANY
+446 VTKKANY
-453 LLLENAPLKEKLELL
+453 LLLENAPLREKLELL

-507 VIDVKNSF
+507 VIDVKNSL
-515 EYKQQEYKSLASRV
+515 EYKQQEYKSLTSRV

-557 VAKEKIKL
+557 IAKEKIKL
-565 EQEAKPF
+565 EQEAKPL
-572 INQVEY
+572 INQLEY
-578 VQKFDDSSLLNQA
+578 VQKFDDSYSLNQV
-591 KIQLQPYIT
+591 KQQLQPYIT
-600 KYQELN
+600 KYHELN
-606 AKEQDIFTKFNEL
+606 VKEQDVFTKFNEL
-619 EAFINAPEQ
+619 EVFINAPEQ
-628 QEKIQSII
+628 QEKINSII
-636 EGILTKNSPIKYQY
+636 EGILTKNSPIKYQC
-650 DTLREQISSLK
+650 DSLRGQISSLK
-661 TELKELKNL
+661 IELKELKNL

-691 SHTRT
+691 LQTGT
-696 TSVANISVG
+696 TSVANISGG
-705 SMSSSSSDTIKL
+705 SISSSDTIKL

>member
-1 MAFYHCSIKTPKS
+1 MAFYHCSIKTSKDK
-14 GKGKI
+14 KGNF

-30 REGDYKNFDNKQ
+30 REGEYKDYDNKVGL
-42 KIAASHAEY
+42 AHAEY
-51 INRQNDFSKENF
+51 INREKDFARQEFLRK
-63 IKRHGR
+63 HGQ

-79 WANGSASN
+79 WAKGNPSEFFKSA
-87 FFEASDL
+87 DV
-94 YGRANGLSYREFELA
+94 YGRKNKASYREFELA

-117 QNIEIVNTILNNY
+117 QNIEIVNTILNNC
-130 EYFQDKYYTVAV
+130 EYFQDKYYAVAI
-142 HDKQAALDDGKQQ
+142 HDKQAALDSNKQQ

-163 DKIIDEIEK
+163 DKMIDDIEK
-172 SNERPPEQFFK
+172 TNERPPEQFFK

-264 YIGTIASYD
+264 YIGLVASYD
-273 KNNPLVQKLLENRKY
+273 KNDPAVQKLLEKRAY
-288 ITERTNLLL
+288 IAEITNLIL

-349 LLNQIK
+349 SLNQIK
-355 ETSKD
+355 EISKD

-386 LFNFN
+386 LFNFS
-391 QKSIELQNKIANTN
+391 QKSMELQNKIASTDN
-405 NDKIK
+405 IAAK
-410 QQLDNELEKT
+410 QELNIELEKA
-420 NKAISALKVQ
+420 NKAISNLKVQ
-430 LRPTN
+430 LRPAN
-435 KKFTQSAFKAK
+435 KKFTQPYWKAQ
-446 VTKRANY
+446 VTKKVNH
-453 LLLENAPLKEKLELL
+453 LLKENAPAKEQLELL
-468 RDKLDVQTANLKQIL
+468 QTQLNNKTVQLRKFIVANVK
-483 KENIINLPAQ
+483 NLPEA
-493 SYSAKEVKTILDNL
+493 YSAKDVKVIIDNL
-507 VIDVKNSF
+507 IDNVKNNITI
-515 EYKQQEYKSLASRV
+515 KQQEYKSLSARV

-538 AYNVATNHKYRELK
+538 AYNVATNHKYKELK

-557 VAKEKIKL
+557 VAKEKINL
-565 EQEAKPF
+565 EQEAKPL
-572 INQVEY
+572 INQLEY
-578 VQKFDDSSLLNQA
+578 VQKFDDSYSLNQV
-591 KIQLQPYIT
+591 KQQLQPYIT
-600 KYQELN
+600 KYHELN
-606 AKEQDIFTKFNEL
+606 VKEQDVFTKFNEL
-619 EAFINAPEQ
+619 EVFINAPEQ
-628 QEKIQSII
+628 QEKINSII
-636 EGILTKNSPIKYQY
+636 EGILTKNSPIKYQC
-650 DTLREQISSLK
+650 DSLRGQISSLK
-661 TELKELKNL
+661 IELKELKNL

-691 SHTRT
+691 LQTGT
-696 TSVANISVG
+696 TSVANISGG
-705 SMSSSSSDTIKL
+705 SISSSDTIKL

>member
-1 MAFYHCSIKTPKS
+1 MDNVYIKL
-14 GKGKI
+14 
-19 IPGKKHADYIN
+19 IN
-30 REGDYKNFDNKQ
+30 Y
-42 KIAASHAEY
+42 
-51 INRQNDFSKENF
+51 
-63 IKRHGR
+63 
-69 CVYKANKLPK
+69 PK
-79 WANGSASN
+79 WAKGNPSEFFKSA
-87 FFEASDL
+87 DV
-94 YGRANGLSYREFELA
+94 YGRKNKASYREFELA

-117 QNIEIVNTILNNY
+117 QNIEIVNTILNNC
-130 EYFQDKYYTVAV
+130 EYFQDKYYAVAI
-142 HDKQAALDDGKQQ
+142 HDKQAALDSNKQQ

-163 DKIIDEIEK
+163 DKMIDDIEK
-172 SNERPPEQFFK
+172 TNERPPEQFFK

-200 FSKDSFGKNL
+200 FSKDNFGKNL

-219 VTNAIFRKYGIDK
+219 VTNAVFRKYGIDK
-232 TIDYK
+232 TIDHK

-273 KNNPLVQKLLENRKY
+273 KNDPTVQKLLEKRAY
-288 ITERTNLLL
+288 IAERTNLIL

-317 SMKEA
+317 SIKEA

-386 LFNFN
+386 LLNFN
-391 QKSIELQNKIANTN
+391 QKSIELQNKIVNTD
-405 NDKIK
+405 NDKIR

-446 VTKRANY
+446 VTKKANY
-453 LLLENAPLKEKLELL
+453 LLLENAPLREKLELL
-468 RDKLDVQTANLKQIL
+468 KDKLDVQTANLKQIL

-507 VIDVKNSF
+507 VIDVKNSL
-515 EYKQQEYKSLASRV
+515 EYKQQEYKSLTSRV

-557 VAKEKIKL
+557 IAKEKIKL
-565 EQEAKPF
+565 EQEAKPL
-572 INQVEY
+572 INQLEY
-578 VQKFDDSSLLNQA
+578 VQKFDDSYSLNQV
-591 KIQLQPYIT
+591 KQQLQPYIT
-600 KYQELN
+600 KYHELN
-606 AKEQDIFTKFNEL
+606 VKEQDVFTKFNEL
-619 EAFINAPEQ
+619 EVFINAPEQ
-628 QEKIQSII
+628 QEKINSII
-636 EGILTKNSPIKYQY
+636 EGILTKNSPIKYQC
-650 DTLREQISSLK
+650 DSLRGQISSLK
-661 TELKELKNL
+661 IELKELKNL

-691 SHTRT
+691 LQTGT
-696 TSVANISVG
+696 TSVANISGG
-705 SMSSSSSDTIKL
+705 SISSSDTIKL

-735 DEQTDEVLDYKHL
+735 DEQTDEILDYKHL